1 MMGLTFSER
10 IISQKLKRTVSAGEN
25 VIVNV
30 DVAMAT
36 DTTAFLAIKAFK
48 EMGGKKVWNPER
60 VVFFIDHATPCPNER
75 IANLHKQIRQF
86 AQEQEI
92 VFYDQNTGVCHQV
105 MLENNHVKE
114 GYIAIGA
121 DSHTCT
127 YGAIGAFAAGV
138 GSTDLGAVLLTG
150 ETWLRVPESIKI
162 ILNGKLPE
170 GVSGKDIILHIIG
183 DITSDGATYMA
194 VEYHGEGFAS
204 LRNEDA
210 ITICNMTVEMGAKI
224 GVFVPSISKPELIP
238 DEDATYKEI
247 KVYNADEIV
256 PMLSCPH
263 SVDNVSPVKDLE
275 GKKVDLVYLGSCT
288 NARLGDIAAAAKIL
302 RGKKIANGTRM
313 IISPASSQVLKQ
325 AIEMGYITELIDA
338 GATFITPGCGL
349 CVGTLGGVPGDGEVV
364 VSTTNR
370 NFLGRMGNNKA
381 FIYLASPATAAATAL
396 RGKITDPREVL

>member
-1 MMGLTFSER
+1 MGLTFSEKV
-10 IISQKLKRTVSAGEN
+10 ISKKLKRTVYAGEN
-25 VIVNV
+25 VVVNV

-48 EMGGKKVWNPER
+48 EMGGKRVWDSR
-60 VVFFIDHATPCPNER
+60 KVVFIIDHATPCPNER
-75 IANLHKQIRQF
+75 IANLHKYIREF
-86 AQEQEI
+86 AQEQKT

-105 MLENNHVKE
+105 MLENNLVKE
-114 GYIAIGA
+114 GYVAIGA

-127 YGAIGAFAAGV
+127 YGAVGAFAAGV

-150 ETWLRVPESIKI
+150 KTWLRVPETIKI
-162 ILNGKLPE
+162 ILNGKLPD
-170 GVSGKDIILHIIG
+170 GVSGKDVILHIIG
-183 DITSDGATYMA
+183 DVKSDGATYMA
-194 VEYHGEGFAS
+194 VEFDGDGFAS
-204 LRNEDA
+204 LSNEDA

-224 GVFVPSISKPELIP
+224 GVFVPSLTNPELIP
-238 DEDATYKEI
+238 DFDATYKEV
-247 KVYNADEIV
+247 KVYNAEEIV

-263 SVDNVSPVKDLE
+263 SVDNVRSVKDLE

-288 NARLGDIAAAAKIL
+288 NARLGDIAVAAKIL
-302 RGKKIANGTRM
+302 RGKKIPSGIRM
-313 IISPASSQVLKQ
+313 IISPASSQVLKK
-325 AIEMGYITELIDA
+325 AIEMGYVTQLIDA

-349 CVGTLGGVPGDGEVV
+349 CVGTLGGVPADGEVV

-381 FIYLASPATAAATAL
+381 FIYLSSPATAAATAL